1 MKFINCLPSVFGCR
15 GFFFFSIAAAQFLL
29 FNLHAL
35 AIKPYGANLIVN
47 GNAEEGVFS
56 STGAA
61 LPGALPVPG
70 WTISSAFTV
79 VDYKPLNDTSG
90 FPKSSDAGPPDRL
103 KKFFAGGNAAT
114 STATQQID
122 LTAYATDIN
131 QVKVTFDLS
140 GYLGGFSSEADNAT
154 LRVDF
159 FKGVMPLGGYAIGP
173 VTPANR
179 INETSLL
186 FRSVTAA
193 VPPTATVAV
202 VTLTMTRVSNT
213 FNDGYADS
221 LSLVLRAPMVVT
233 TTADSGDGSLRSAL
247 TAGNTITFDPGVFAA
262 AGAPPVISLLTELP
276 PLNSNINIVGLGAN
290 VLTVQRSRA
299 SGTPEFRIFAIDLL
313 PGGLSSSGTFSTV
326 TISGLTIRNGLLSS
340 SGGFNL
346 GAGIVNFGN
355 LTLNDS
361 VVTGNQTDSA
371 GGGIFNGG
379 TGTMTLNR
387 SVVSNNL
394 AGDAAGGILNE
405 GILSLNNSTVSGN
418 QATNSGGGVWNLQ
431 SAVLD
436 KCTISGNSA
445 GTVGGGLRNDS
456 EGSVATTNMTLTN
469 CTLSGNTAV
478 NNGGGVYD
486 SGPTTTNL
494 TLHNCTLTGNSASA
508 GGGIY
513 LDTRGGV
520 FAFDNSIFKLGSAG
534 QNIVASNSS
543 SSSGGHNLSN
553 DAAGDGTG
561 TAPGG
566 FLNGSGDIRNT
577 DPLLGP
583 LQDNG
588 GPTLTHA
595 LLPGSPAIDNGN
607 SNLTTDQR
615 GAPRPF
621 DDPNSHNG
629 GGNNSD
635 IGAFEFQGTPPV
647 VLANISGRLP
657 VGTGDNALFAGFIVS
672 GYQPKRVIIR
682 AIGPSLGVAGRLADP
697 TLELR
702 DSNGVLLQANDN
714 WKDSPDKQ
722 AIIDSTVAP
731 TNDLESAIVAALPAS
746 IPGTGYTAIVRGA
759 NSATG
764 IGVVEVYDLDRTLDS
779 KLANISN
786 RGFVQ
791 TGDNALFAGNIVVG
805 QASQKVIIR
814 AIGPSLLIRGGTV
827 MADPTLELHDA
838 NGGLLESN
846 DNWVDSPNKQAIIDS
861 TIPPSNNLESAIVR
875 TLSPANYTAIVRGA
889 NNTTGIAVV
898 EVYALK

>member
-1 MKFINCLPSVFGCR
+1 MLALAACLFY
-15 GFFFFSIAAAQFLL
+15 AAASE
-29 FNLHAL
+29 AS
-35 AIKPYGANLIVN
+35 AADYGVNVLVN
-47 GNAEEGVFS
+47 GNAEFGPNS
-56 STGAA
+56 PTGAA
-61 LPGALPVPG
+61 LPGPTPVFG

-79 VDYKPLNDTSG
+79 VDYKLSSDTSG
-90 FPKSSDAGPPDRL
+90 FPKTTDAGPPDRL
-103 KKFFAGGNAAT
+103 NQFFAGGNAPT
-114 STATQQID
+114 STATQEID
-122 LTAYATDIN
+122 LTANATDIN
-131 QVKVTFDLS
+131 QSKVTFDLS
-140 GYLGGFSSEADNAT
+140 GYLGGFLSEADNAF
-154 LRVDF
+154 LKVVF
-159 FKGVMPLGGYAIGP
+159 FNGTTFLGVYSIGP
-173 VTPANR
+173 VTAADRFNF
-179 INETSLL
+179 TSLL
-186 FRSVTAA
+186 FRSVTDV
-193 VPPTATVAV
+193 VPPTATRAV

-221 LSLVLRAPMVVT
+221 LSLILRAPMVVT
-233 TTADSGDGSLRSAL
+233 TRADSGTGSLRTAI

-262 AGAPPVISLLTELP
+262 AGAPPISLLTELP
-276 PLNSNINIVGLGAN
+276 PLNSNINIVGPGAN
-290 VLTVQRSRA
+290 VLTIERNAA
-299 SGTPEFRIFAIDLL
+299 SGKFRIFVIDLL
-313 PGGLSSSGTFSTV
+313 PGGLTYSGTISTV

-340 SGGFNL
+340 SSAGFTG

-355 LTLNDS
+355 LTLNDC
-361 VVTGNQTDSA
+361 VLTVNQTDSA

-379 TGTMTLNR
+379 TGTVTLNR
-387 SVVSNNL
+387 SVVSNNI
-394 AGDAAGGILNE
+394 ADDAAGGILNN

-418 QATNSGGGVWNLQ
+418 KAINGGGVWNLT

-445 GTVGGGLRNDS
+445 GSVGGGLMNYS
-456 EGSVATTNMTLTN
+456 AGTVATTSMTLIN

-486 SGPTTTNL
+486 EGSSITTTNL

-508 GGGIY
+508 GGGGGLYI
-513 LDTRGGV
+513 DTGGGV
-520 FAFDNSIFKLGSAG
+520 VAVDNNIFKLGSTG
-534 QNIVASNSS
+534 QNIEFSTGSF
-543 SSSGGHNLSN
+543 SSGGHNLSN
-553 DAAGDGTG
+553 DAAGGGTG

-566 FLNGSGDIRNT
+566 ILSGPGDIRNT

-583 LQDNG
+583 LQNNG

-607 SNLTTDQR
+607 TTRTTDQR

-621 DDPNSHNG
+621 HDPNSPNG
-629 GGNNSD
+629 SGNNSD

-657 VGTGDNALFAGFIVS
+657 VGAGDNALFAGFIVS
-672 GYQPKRVIIR
+672 GYQPKKVILR
-682 AIGPSLGVAGRLADP
+682 AIGPSLGVAGGLANP

-702 DSNGVLLQANDN
+702 DGSGALLQSNDN
-714 WKDSPDKQ
+714 WKDSPNKQ
-722 AIIDSTVAP
+722 AIIDSTIPP
-731 TNDLESAIVAALPAS
+731 TNDLESAIVAILPAS
-746 IPGTGYTAIVRGA
+746 PSGTNYTAIVRGA
-759 NSATG
+759 GNATG
-764 IGVVEVYDLDRTLDS
+764 IGVVEVYDLDRSLDS

-791 TGDNALFAGNIVVG
+791 TGDNALFAGNIVLG
-805 QASQKVIIR
+805 QVSQKVIIR
-814 AIGPSLLIRGGTV
+814 AIGPSLPLAGV

-861 TIPPSNNLESAIVR
+861 AIPPSNNLESAIVR

-889 NNTTGIAVV
+889 NNSTGIAVV